1 MVLPEEE
8 EKVLIH
14 DFRQKYSWGIYVR
27 YAVIAL
33 GIPLLLY
40 GFFINL
46 DLRNWLYLF
55 SFLVVYNLAA
65 HLARAAAREVK
76 LWQIIG
82 LISIFEFCDLLAV
95 TFLIYLTAWLE
106 SPYWFLYLVLIIIS
120 GFGVFSRYSS
130 VVFLIAFFSAL
141 FYLGLMVASYTGF
154 IPVYGL
160 TFTLTQ
166 QELLRSILNRAIFTI
181 AAFFLFAGTIYYFSQ
196 LLNQNQ
202 ARLAVKNRDLLS
214 ALDRM
219 KEVDRAKD
227 EFVSTA
233 SHELRTPLA
242 VVRENASL
250 IIDGL
255 VGAVGA
261 RQKELLITSLENVD
275 RLAKLLDSLLDISKI
290 KANTVELKRR
300 STDIAELAARA
311 VSTLRGLAAKR
322 ETNIEVRATRGVE
335 TYVDPDQVLRVFLN
349 LIDNAIKY
357 DGKKGKILVVVEPQA
372 DQIMVTVADNGPG
385 IAPADLPLLFER
397 FVRLEG
403 AAQGGTRGSGLGLSI
418 CRAIIEMHGGRIW
431 AESQPGEGTKFIFT
445 LPRINGHG

>member
-1 MVLPEEE
+1 MALPEEE

-14 DFRQKYSWGIYVR
+14 DFRQKYFWGIYVR

-55 SFLVVYNLAA
+55 AFLAVYNLAA
-65 HLARAAAREVK
+65 HLARAGAREVK

-95 TFLIYLTAWLE
+95 TLLIYLTGWLE

-141 FYLGLMVASYTGF
+141 FYLGLMVGSYTGF
-154 IPVYGL
+154 IPTYGP
-160 TFTLTQ
+160 TFTMTP
-166 QELLRSILNRAIFTI
+166 QELIRSILNRAIFTI

-255 VGAVGA
+255 VGPVGP
-261 RQKELLITSLENVD
+261 RQKELLNTSLENVD
-275 RLAKLLDSLLDISKI
+275 RLAKLLDNLLDISKI

-300 STDIAELAARA
+300 PTDIGELAARA
-311 VSTLRGLAAKR
+311 AETLRGLAVKR
-322 ETNIEVRATRGVE
+322 GISLEVRATRGVE
-335 TYVDPDQVLRVFLN
+335 IYVDPDQVLRVFLN

-372 DQIMVTVADNGPG
+372 TQIMVTVADNGPG

-418 CRAIIEMHGGRIW
+418 CRAIIELHGGRIW
-431 AESQPGEGTKFIFT
+431 AESRPGEGAKFIFT
-445 LPRINGHG
+445 LPRINGHE